1 MFLLKCRGWQR
12 ATCEPTL
19 TGPMKRFSEINKSTP
34 RGIKVLSHSLQPC
47 CNESSANNDAIKSLT
62 RSKRCSMI
70 LEWNF
75 PFSVARFLS
84 ASSTSTGFLGDA
96 APNVMRNHT
105 TTNERPYRSLFP
117 HGSYKNLKKKTWNE
131 DEPSEEINNRWRV
144 ASRCSEYCP
153 TRKASSWSSGLL
165 HSSPERG
172 YPKAY
177 ASEILNR
184 RNRFRCINIPLITY
198 DKNSLQKFFSYRK
211 FVYDNVCNLFL

>member
-1 MFLLKCRGWQR
+1 MTQLKASLEANVVPWSLGEIFHFQWRDFFQQVPLLQVSS
-12 ATCEPTL
+12 EMLHQTL
-19 TGPMKRFSEINKSTP
+19 CAIIQQQMKDHTALCFPM
-34 RGIKVLSHSLQPC
+34 VLTKIS
-47 CNESSANNDAIKSLT
+47 
-62 RSKRCSMI
+62 
-70 LEWNF
+70 
-75 PFSVARFLS
+75 
-84 ASSTSTGFLGDA
+84 
-96 APNVMRNHT
+96 
-105 TTNERPYRSLFP
+105 
-117 HGSYKNLKKKTWNE
+117 KKKTWNE